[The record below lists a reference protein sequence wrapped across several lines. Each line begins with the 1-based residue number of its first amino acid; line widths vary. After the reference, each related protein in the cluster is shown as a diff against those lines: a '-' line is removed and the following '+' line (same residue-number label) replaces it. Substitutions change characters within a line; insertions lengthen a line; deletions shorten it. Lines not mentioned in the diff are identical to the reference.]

1 MDVKLDGLIEKI
13 KQEGI
18 AEAQRSADEIIK
30 KAEAEAQEIL
40 EKARRTASQIETEGQ
55 QNADKL
61 RANAEAAIRQA
72 ARDTILVTKENLQ
85 KLFDRVF
92 KKEIAKTLSPEFIK
106 EIILAMVKS
115 SASNTKLEFVVSEKV
130 VEKLEAL
137 VLAATRESL
146 KEPVTF
152 RVDRGIAQGFRVS
165 RKGEEVYYDFT
176 DQSIA
181 EVLQEFLNPAL
192 RSLLDQNG

>member
-85 KLFDRVF
+85 KLFDRV
-92 KKEIAKTLSPEFIK
+92 
-106 EIILAMVKS
+106 
-115 SASNTKLEFVVSEKV
+115 
-130 VEKLEAL
+130 
-137 VLAATRESL
+137 
-146 KEPVTF
+146 
-152 RVDRGIAQGFRVS
+152 
-165 RKGEEVYYDFT
+165 
-176 DQSIA
+176 
-181 EVLQEFLNPAL
+181 
-192 RSLLDQNG
+192 

>member
-1 MDVKLDGLIEKI
+1 MDIKLDGLIEKI

-18 AEAQRSADEIIK
+18 AEAQNSAAEIIG
-30 KAEAEAQEIL
+30 KAEANAQEIL
-40 EKARRTASQIETEGQ
+40 NAARQTASQIVAEGQ

-72 ARDTILVTKENLQ
+72 ARDTILVTKENLR

-92 KKEIAKTLSPEFIK
+92 KKEIAKTLSPEFMK
-106 EIILAMVKS
+106 EIILTMVKS
-115 SASNTKLEFVVSEKV
+115 SASDTRLEFVVSEAD
-130 VEKLEAL
+130 VEKLKAL
-137 VLAATRESL
+137 VLAATRDSL

-152 RVDRGIAQGFRVS
+152 RVDRGVASGFRVS
-165 RKGEEVYYDFT
+165 RNGEEVYYDFT

-181 EVLQEFLNPAL
+181 EVLQEFLNPAI
-192 RSLLDQNG
+192 RTLLEQNG

>member
-40 EKARRTASQIETEGQ
+40 EKARRTASQVETEGQ

-115 SASNTKLEFVVSEKV
+115 SASNTKLEFVVSEKD

-181 EVLQEFLNPAL
+181 EVLQEFLNPVL

>member
-40 EKARRTASQIETEGQ
+40 EKARRTASQVETEGQ

-115 SASNTKLEFVVSEKV
+115 SASNTKLEFVVSEKDV
-130 VEKLEAL
+130 KKLEAL

>member
-1 MDVKLDGLIEKI
+1 MDVKLDSLIEKI

-18 AEAQRSADEIIK
+18 EEAQRAADEIRQ
-30 KAEAEAQEIL
+30 KAEAEAQEIINKAN
-40 EKARRTASQIETEGQ
+40 EKARQIINEGQ
-55 QNADKL
+55 QNAEKL

-72 ARDTILVTKENLQ
+72 ARDTILVTKENLL

-92 KKEIAKTLSPEFIK
+92 KKEIAKTLTPEFLK
-106 EIILAMVKS
+106 EMILELVKS
-115 SASNTKLEFVVSEKV
+115 TSSDNQYEFVVAEKDI
-130 VEKLEAL
+130 EKLKTL
-137 VLAATRESL
+137 VLAATRDSL

-152 RVDRGIAQGFRVS
+152 RVDRGIAAGFLVS
-165 RKGEEVYYDFT
+165 RKGEEVYYDLT

-192 RSLLDQNG
+192 RQLLDQNG

>member
-1 MDVKLDGLIEKI
+1 MDVKLDSLIEKI

-18 AEAQRSADEIIK
+18 EEAQRAADEIRQ
-30 KAEAEAQEIL
+30 KAEAEAQEIINKAN
-40 EKARRTASQIETEGQ
+40 EKARQIINEGQ
-55 QNADKL
+55 QNAEKL

-72 ARDTILVTKENLQ
+72 ARDTILVTKENLL

-92 KKEIAKTLSPEFIK
+92 KKEIAKTLTPE
-106 EIILAMVKS
+106 LVKS
-115 SASNTKLEFVVSEKV
+115 TSSDNQYEFVVAEKDI
-130 VEKLEAL
+130 EKLKTL
-137 VLAATRESL
+137 VLAATRDSL

-152 RVDRGIAQGFRVS
+152 RVDRGIAAGFRVS
-165 RKGEEVYYDFT
+165 RKGEEVYYDLT

-192 RSLLDQNG
+192 RQLLDQNG